1 MLSRV
6 RLFVAVLTAIFVTI
20 ALTGTAQ
27 AVSYLIDIPWDPQ
40 TTNTGSTSD
49 FDNAT
54 MTFAAFHAYGL
65 DITGPDSPGF
75 HDHAGGGPTT
85 ATIELRLD
93 GVWTTVFSQTT
104 SSTTVVPFALPT
116 KFPAA
121 YVTGI
126 RLRSIAQTGNTY
138 HGWTRATNVTLSPE
152 PRSTLLFAVGA
163 LVVGVAVRKKAVA

>member
-6 RLFVAVLTAIFVTI
+6 RLAVAVLTAILVTI

-27 AVSYLIDIPWDPQ
+27 AVSVIDIPWDPQ
-40 TTNTGSTSD
+40 TTDGSTSD

-54 MTFAAFHAYGL
+54 MTFAAFHAYAL
-65 DITGPDSPGF
+65 DITGPGGF

-116 KFPAA
+116 NFPVA

-126 RLRSIAQTGNTY
+126 RLSSIPQIDNTY
-138 HGWTRATNVTLSPE
+138 HGWAGANITLFPE
-152 PRSTLLFAVGA
+152 PHSTLLFAVGA
-163 LVVGVAVRKKAVA
+163 LVVGVALRKKAVA

>member
-6 RLFVAVLTAIFVTI
+6 RLAVAVLTAILVTI

-27 AVSYLIDIPWDPQ
+27 AVSHLIDIPWDPQ
-40 TTNTGSTSD
+40 TTDGSTSD

-75 HDHAGGGPTT
+75 HDHTGGGTT
-85 ATIELRLD
+85 ATIELHLN

-104 SSTTVVPFALPT
+104 SSTTVVPFAVPT
-116 KFPAA
+116 IFPVG
-121 YVTGI
+121 YVSGI
-126 RLRSIAQTGNTY
+126 RLSSIAQTGNTY
-138 HGWTRATNVTLSPE
+138 HGWTGATNVTLFPE